1 MDLIIAE
8 NVAFQR
14 YGENIFPHTNFCIK
28 KGKHIYITGI
38 NGTGKTSL
46 LRGISKQYPLSN
58 GILKFPHFEQL
69 KIKNPELSFSS
80 YLCFVDFNLHHY
92 LPNYLEKFYQQR
104 YHSCELEVFPS
115 VFDFLCNERNIF
127 IEKPVENFLLKQ
139 KIQTFLSLFN
149 LESFKNE
156 SVIELSNGEIKKL
169 LIIKALLKDP
179 EILILDNP
187 YLGLDAS
194 GVMIMESIFNTLD
207 KLGKTIILSNADN
220 CYSVLFKTKWIIK
233 NQRIVESVP
242 IKDGNFSRPDFFF
255 EFKNKKIIK
264 PETLFEI
271 INGSIIYGDKII
283 FKNINWTI
291 KTGEKWILKGKNGS
305 GKSSLL
311 GLIFADHPQAYKNE
325 IYLFGKKRGTGES
338 IWDIKA
344 KIGYLSPELYLHF
357 LKPYTCLEIVAS
369 GINEYKP
376 IDRKYSVEEI
386 EKTTKLLQIFNLQ
399 KKANS
404 SFLNISFGE
413 QRLLLLIRAIIKE
426 PKLLILDEPFQGIH
440 EENQNLAMDLLN
452 HYFQENTTSSMV
464 LITHQKDFE
473 WKIINKEIELSDKS
487 IQYIG
492 EKRKTIL

>member
-8 NVAFQR
+8 NAAFQR
-14 YGENIFPHTNFCIK
+14 FGENIFQDTNFCIK
-28 KGKHIYITGI
+28 KGKHIYVTGN
-38 NGTGKTSL
+38 NGAGKTSL
-46 LRGISKQYPLSN
+46 LKGISKQYPLLSGN
-58 GILKFPHFEQL
+58 LKFPHFEQL

-104 YHSCELEVFPS
+104 YHSCELDVFPS
-115 VFDFLCNERNIF
+115 VFDFLYNERNIF
-127 IEKPVENFLLKQ
+127 IEKPEENILLKQ

-149 LESFKNE
+149 LESLKNE
-156 SVIELSNGEIKKL
+156 SVIELSNGENKKL
-169 LIIKALLKDP
+169 IIIKALLKDP

-187 YLGLDAS
+187 YLGLDES
-194 GVMIMESIFNTLD
+194 GVMIMELIFKTLD
-207 KLGKTIILSNADN
+207 SLGKTIILSNADN
-220 CYSVLFKTKWIIK
+220 CYSPIFKTKWTINKQKIA
-233 NQRIVESVP
+233 EST
-242 IKDGNFSRPDFFF
+242 ISKKSNFSKPDFLL
-255 EFKNKKIIK
+255 ESNHKKNENTETIFKIV
-264 PETLFEI
+264 
-271 INGSIIYGDKII
+271 NGNITYGDKII

-376 IDRKYSVEEI
+376 IDRNYSEEEI
-386 EKTTKLLQIFNLQ
+386 EKTNKLLQIFNLE
-399 KKANS
+399 KKVNS

-413 QRLLLLIRAIIKE
+413 QRLVLLLRAIIKQ
-426 PKLLILDEPFQGIH
+426 PKLLILDEPFQGID

-452 HYFQENTTSSMV
+452 GYFQENKSSSMV
-464 LITHQKDFE
+464 LITHQNDFE
-473 WKIINKEIELSDKS
+473 WKIINREIELKNGN

-492 EKRKTIL
+492 EKK